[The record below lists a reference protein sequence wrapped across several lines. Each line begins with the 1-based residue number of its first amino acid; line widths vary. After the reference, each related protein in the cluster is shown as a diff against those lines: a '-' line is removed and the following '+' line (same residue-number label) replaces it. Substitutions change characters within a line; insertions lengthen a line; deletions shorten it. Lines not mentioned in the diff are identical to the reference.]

1 MGQGQSGSR
10 YRIQPGGTGLG
21 NTLGSDALREKL
33 EAARVA
39 LDEDISGSDAGKHS
53 RGQHEVKQEDRG
65 PAASSAFLTENEA
78 KALIGE
84 DFWDPALYEAN
95 MDSNGNVAKAD
106 LRAVIQAAVQG
117 DPPVSA
123 STSAVASAA
132 VSTATPSSPPH
143 VSPAAEG
150 GANPAH
156 SADTE
161 EKFDIFAQ
169 DDGFAEMVD
178 DDGLD
183 SSDSDSDSD
192 VEKNDVAALL
202 QGGAQ
207 EGTATAAAAASIATP
222 SLAANPTETA
232 ASTATPVA
240 TVTATVTE
248 HVSKFGDLKRLTNV
262 SDELSD
268 TVAAVGGKL
277 SAELQDA
284 GSTKRKSTLSK
295 FRKKAKKA
303 HTVETA
309 FLLKSKDK

>member
-1 MGQGQSGSR
+1 MGQAQSGSR
-10 YRIQPGGTGLG
+10 YRIQPGGTEPG
-21 NTLGSDALREKL
+21 NTLGPDALRKKL
-33 EAARVA
+33 EAARIA
-39 LDEDISGSDAGKHS
+39 LDEDVSGSDFGKHS
-53 RGQHEVKQEDRG
+53 KGQQEVKQEDRG

-84 DFWDPALYEAN
+84 EFWDPALYEAN

-106 LRAVIQAAVQG
+106 LRAVIQAAVLG

-123 STSAVASAA
+123 STSTSAVASPSVA
-132 VSTATPSSPPH
+132 TATPSTSHH
-143 VSPAAEG
+143 VSTVAEV
-150 GANPAH
+150 GAIPTH
-156 SADTE
+156 SSDTE

-192 VEKNDVAALL
+192 DEKNNVTALL

-207 EGTATAAAAASIATP
+207 EGTATAAATSIATP
-222 SLAANPTETA
+222 SLAAKTTETA
-232 ASTATPVA
+232 ASTATAVA

-248 HVSKFGDLKRLTNV
+248 HVSKVGDLKRLTNV
-262 SDELSD
+262 SDKLPD
-268 TVAAVGGKL
+268 TFAAVGGKL
-277 SAELQDA
+277 STDLQDE
-284 GSTKRKSTLSK
+284 GSRRRSTLAK